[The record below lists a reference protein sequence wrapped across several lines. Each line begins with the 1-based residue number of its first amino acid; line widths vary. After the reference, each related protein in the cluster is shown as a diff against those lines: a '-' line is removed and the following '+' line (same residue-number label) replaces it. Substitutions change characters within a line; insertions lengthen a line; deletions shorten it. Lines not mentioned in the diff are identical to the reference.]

1 MNITLAE
8 PTVSA
13 RVHRHPGWAAA
24 GVLAGA
30 ALAYAWSYE
39 FVDQVIGMTVA
50 NSLLGHDAK
59 QTALVGS
66 LAGAA
71 FAVVSGLAGTLTAC
85 NVALFG
91 ALPNV
96 TTYSAQW
103 RSRLAGVLRA
113 LGLLA
118 AGLMAVAAVYGALAV
133 MLGMSLPQLS
143 TTVTA
148 NGVPVR
154 LIQSIVVFGLI
165 GLAFGYLGLAALGMV
180 PDPLAS
186 RPRLRLVVLG
196 ALIGGFIVGRPYP
209 LFFKLLNFAVE
220 SGNPFYGALTMM
232 LQALGNVVA
241 FAVLALL
248 LTFASGRWLA
258 DPRRTALISG
268 VALLLLGTFLLLYWD
283 VRLPAMF
290 GYGWFP
296 MAPWNG

>member
-13 RVHRHPGWAAA
+13 PVHRHPGWAVA

-30 ALAYAWSYE
+30 ALAFAWSYE
-39 FVDQVIGMTVA
+39 FVDQVIGMNVA

-66 LAGAA
+66 LAGAI

-96 TTYSAQW
+96 TTYTMDW

-113 LGLLA
+113 LGLLGT
-118 AGLMAVAAVYGALAV
+118 GLMAVAAVYGALAV
-133 MLGMSLPQLS
+133 MLGVRLPQLS
-143 TTVTA
+143 RAVIG
-148 NGVPVR
+148 NDVPLR

-165 GLAFGYLGLAALGMV
+165 GLAFSYLGLAALGLV
-180 PDPLAS
+180 PDPFAR

-209 LFFKLLNFAVE
+209 LFFKLLNFAAE
-220 SGNPFYGALTMM
+220 SGNPLYGALTMM
-232 LQALGNVVA
+232 LQAFGNIVA
-241 FAVLALL
+241 FAVLAVL
-248 LTFASGRWLA
+248 LTFTLGRWLA
-258 DPRRTALISG
+258 DPRRAAPISG
-268 VALLLLGTFLLLYWD
+268 VALLLLGTFLVLYWD

-296 MAPWNG
+296 TAPWNG

>member
-8 PTVSA
+8 ATVSA
-13 RVHRHPGWAAA
+13 PVHRHPGWAVAA
-24 GVLAGA
+24 VLAGA
-30 ALAYAWSYE
+30 ALAFAWSYE
-39 FVDQVIGMTVA
+39 FVDQVIGMNVA
-50 NSLLGHDAK
+50 NSLLGQDAK

-66 LAGAA
+66 LAGAV

-96 TTYSAQW
+96 TTYTVDW

-113 LGLLA
+113 LGLLG
-118 AGLMAVAAVYGALAV
+118 AGLMAIAAVYGTLAV
-133 MLGMSLPQLS
+133 TVGMRLPQLS
-143 TTVTA
+143 TAVTQ
-148 NGVPVR
+148 NSVPVR
-154 LIQSIVVFGLI
+154 LIQSVVVFGLI
-165 GLAFGYLGLAALGMV
+165 GLAFGYLGLAALGLV
-180 PDPLAS
+180 PDPFAR
-186 RPRLRLVVLG
+186 RPRVRLVVLG

-209 LFFKLLNFAVE
+209 LFVKLLNFAVE

-232 LQALGNVVA
+232 LQAFGNLVA

-248 LTFASGRWLA
+248 LAFGLGRWLA
-258 DPRRTALISG
+258 DAQRAALISG
-268 VALLLLGTFLLLYWD
+268 IALLLLGTFLLLYWD

-296 MAPWNG
+296 TAPWNA

>member
-13 RVHRHPGWAAA
+13 PVRRHPGWAVA

-30 ALAYAWSYE
+30 ALAFAWSYE
-39 FVDQVIGMTVA
+39 FVDQVIGMSVA
-50 NSLLGHDAK
+50 NSLLGHDGK
-59 QTALVGS
+59 QTVLVGS
-66 LAGAA
+66 LACAV

-85 NVALFG
+85 NVALFA

-96 TTYSAQW
+96 TTYSTNW
-103 RSRLAGVLRA
+103 RSRLARVLRA

-133 MLGMSLPQLS
+133 MLGMKLPQLS
-143 TTVTA
+143 TAATE

-165 GLAFGYLGLAALGMV
+165 GLAFGYLGLAALGLV
-180 PDPLAS
+180 PDPFAKG
-186 RPRLRLVVLG
+186 PRLRLIVLG
-196 ALIGGFIVGRPYP
+196 ALIGGFLVGRPYP

-232 LQALGNVVA
+232 LQALGNILA
-241 FAVLALL
+241 FAALALL
-248 LTFASGRWLA
+248 LTFGLGRWLA
-258 DPRRTALISG
+258 DPLREALVSG

-296 MAPWNG
+296 TAPWNA